1 MLLLAALFV
10 AAGVGAVAVGMA
22 RSRQLAVVSPDAVE
36 VPVEV
41 EPLDDAEPHL
51 PFLYRL
57 VEPAYGWAGRAGRA
71 LSPRGRLDLLRDR
84 IVMAGLEATLTI
96 ERLCAYKAL
105 AAVVLAVPALVAA
118 PARGHTLWILGAA
131 VIGFFVPDLV
141 LDSKA
146 RARQSAIGREL
157 SEALDLLAI
166 TVEAGLGLEQ
176 ALAVVSENLEGPL
189 GDELTRLLREVE
201 LGVPRREA
209 LAALR
214 DRTSV
219 PELSGFVVALVQ
231 ADAMGIS
238 IADVLRV
245 QASQVR
251 LKRRQHA
258 REQAAKTPVKILFP
272 VVFGIL
278 PALMVVVLGPTA
290 VTIAQNLISPQ

>member
-1 MLLLAALFV
+1 MLMLAALFV
-10 AAGVGAVAVGMA
+10 AAGLGVFTVGLARSRAVAVA
-22 RSRQLAVVSPDAVE
+22 APDSVVPETDVTAS
-36 VPVEV
+36 
-41 EPLDDAEPHL
+41 AEPRL
-51 PFLYRL
+51 PFAYRL
-57 VEPAYGWAGRAGRA
+57 VEPTFGMATQIGRA
-71 LSPRGRLDLLRDR
+71 LSPRARLDLLRGR
-84 IVMAGLEATLTI
+84 IVQAGLEATLTI
-96 ERLCAYKAL
+96 ERLCAYKAIGAGAL
-105 AAVVLAVPALVAA
+105 TLFAVVAA
-118 PARGHTLWILGAA
+118 PARAHLVWVLLAGVL
-131 VIGFFVPDLV
+131 GFFVPDLV

-146 RARQSAIGREL
+146 RKRQSAIGREL

-176 ALAVVSENLEGPL
+176 ALAVVSENLAGPL

-231 ADAMGIS
+231 ADSMGVS

-251 LKRRQHA
+251 LKRRQYA

-272 VVFGIL
+272 VIFGIL
-278 PALMVVVLGPTA
+278 PALMVVVLGPSA
-290 VTIAQNLISPQ
+290 VTISQNLLHH

>member
-10 AAGVGAVAVGMA
+10 AAGLCAITVGLA
-22 RSRQLAVVSPDAVE
+22 RSRQVAVASPDAV
-36 VPVEV
+36 VAPEV
-41 EPLDDAEPHL
+41 EMALTGEPQL
-51 PFLYRL
+51 PFTYRL
-57 VEPAYGWAGRAGRA
+57 VEPSFAWAGNVGRA
-71 LSPRGRLDLLRDR
+71 LSPRARIELLRGR
-84 IVMAGLEATLTI
+84 IVQAGLEGSLTI
-96 ERLCAYKAL
+96 ERLCAYKAMGAVAF
-105 AAVVLAVPALVAA
+105 AAFALVAA
-118 PARGHTLWILGAA
+118 PSRGHLVWVVLAG
-131 VIGFFVPDLV
+131 VLGFFAADLV

-176 ALAVVSENLEGPL
+176 ALSVVSENLVGPL
-189 GDELTRLLREVE
+189 GDELTRLLREIE

-231 ADAMGIS
+231 ADSMGVS

-251 LKRRQHA
+251 LKRRQYA

-272 VVFGIL
+272 VIFGIL
-278 PALMVVVLGPTA
+278 PALMVVVLGPSA
-290 VTIAQNLISPQ
+290 VTIAQNLLGH